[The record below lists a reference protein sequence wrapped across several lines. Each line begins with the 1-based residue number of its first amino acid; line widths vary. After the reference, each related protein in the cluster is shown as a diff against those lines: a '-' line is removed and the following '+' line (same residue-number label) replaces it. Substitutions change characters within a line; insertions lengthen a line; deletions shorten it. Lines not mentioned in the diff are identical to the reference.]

1 MSAKITKGQIVQAV
15 AGLPEDATVD
25 DAIER
30 LLFLS
35 KIEAGLEQVR
45 RGETIP
51 HEEVR
56 RRIEAQIA
64 SWQQSS
70 GPLAPART

>member
-1 MSAKITKGQIVQAV
+1 MPATLTKGDIVQAI
-15 AGLPEDATVD
+15 AGLPDDATVD

-35 KIEAGLEQVR
+35 KIEQGLAEAA

-56 RRIEAQIA
+56 RRMEAKFA
-64 SWQQSS
+64 SW
-70 GPLAPART
+70 RT

>member
-1 MSAKITKGQIVQAV
+1 MTSITKGQIVQAV
-15 AGLPEDATVD
+15 SGLPEDATIE

-35 KIEAGLEQVR
+35 RIEHGLAQVR

-51 HEEVR
+51 HEEVKQR
-56 RRIEAQIA
+56 LEAKMA
-64 SWQQSS
+64 SWQK
-70 GPLAPART
+70 